1 MVSAAGTAALE
12 RFRVV
17 FFKPPT
23 KISLRRQE
31 GFLVSACPV
40 ILRRHYIGF
49 TLIELV
55 VVIAIVGALAALAIP
70 RFINLRQD
78 SYKAAVAT
86 AAGQYQSAVHMSNQL
101 CIVRGWAGRD
111 NIPGLGTGNVDFNAN
126 CYPSDTANSNVL
138 PANAAR
144 CMRVFQGVMNTGY
157 TVNTSTASNPDFLAA
172 VSGGNCRFTF
182 RRDTTTV
189 RRFDYGAATGLVINV
204 VNP

>member
-1 MVSAAGTAALE
+1 VAVRSVT
-12 RFRVV
+12 
-17 FFKPPT
+17 
-23 KISLRRQE
+23 
-31 GFLVSACPV
+31 
-40 ILRRHYIGF
+40 LRRHFVGF

-55 VVIAIVGALAALAIP
+55 VVVAIVGFLAALAIP
-70 RFINLRQD
+70 RFIDLRKD

-111 NIPGLGTGNVDFNAN
+111 NLPGLGTGNVDFNTN
-126 CYPSDTANSNVL
+126 CYPSDTSNSNVL

-157 TVNTSTASNPDFLAA
+157 TVSNSAASNPDFLAA

-182 RRDTTTV
+182 RRDTTV